1 MAAYQGTFT
10 AACFFL
16 GTFLLL
22 GLPTALSKDIAVF
35 LTKRKATQPEVICAK
50 KQSRDNQWFSTSLG
64 SAVGSASVS

>member
-10 AACFFL
+10 VACFFL

-50 KQSRDNQWFSTSLG
+50 NKAETTNGFQP
-64 SAVGSASVS
+64 ASVAQ